1 MPLRQTATL
10 SLPWIFL
17 EAERCGAA
25 LPRGPAIFNV
35 ASLGGLLGAPDATAT
50 LPGRGLILIT
60 KSLACELKS
69 SAMCARRWS
78 RTGTRRRDGSRRY
91 SPTRAD
97 GAHGRVPMMS
107 TGPCGFR
114 SARTSII
121 HRHRVGRS
129 PWAWRRVRIRAIR
142 VQALRCRYS

>member
-1 MPLRQTATL
+1 MAALWSMPLRQTATL

-60 KSLACELKS
+60 KSLACEL
-69 SAMCARRWS
+69 A
-78 RTGTRRRDGSRRY
+78 SRRVGL
-91 SPTRAD
+91 TAIRARLCAHADGRELERAD
-97 GAHGRVPMMS
+97 ETDLAAIRQRVPM
-107 TGPCGFR
+107 GPMGASR
-114 SARTSII
+114 
-121 HRHRVGRS
+121 
-129 PWAWRRVRIRAIR
+129 
-142 VQALRCRYS
+142 